1 MTTTKKIILKKLKEL
16 QTIWHPESGLVF
28 KSREEKIVTGM
39 YIDNEFIQ
47 LDDDA
52 ISLCETWGF
61 KFDNT
66 LLVSEDEQHDDES
79 DDQQDDESDDNEIDN
94 NDDQPDDESN
104 NNEDQPDDDDES
116 NNNEDQP
123 DDDDESN
130 NNEDQPDDSEINND
144 ESPNEQSETEKCQPD
159 LLRDINLL
167 KNGLEQYIDDNK
179 NTVSR
184 LTGEIDNAK
193 DAYNTLLSE
202 RNILASELDKL
213 QIKFKTLKGLF
224 E

>member
-123 DDDDESN
+123 DD
-130 NNEDQPDDSEINND
+130 SEINND

>member
-1 MTTTKKIILKKLKEL
+1 
-16 QTIWHPESGLVF
+16 
-28 KSREEKIVTGM
+28 M

>member
-104 NNEDQPDDDDES
+104 NNEDQPDD
-116 NNNEDQP
+116 
-123 DDDDESN
+123 
-130 NNEDQPDDSEINND
+130 SEINND